1 MVYRSSGNARRRHGL
16 HFTRKNGLGRSGLLP
31 ARPVWC
37 ASPAHPH
44 QKSLDTATLAYP
56 FRPFVEGRSA
66 SLAPARRLHF
76 ITCLWPI
83 FVEVNRRYQ
92 FLLVV
97 LLLHIPLFG
106 YPILRLCYWLGFGP
120 WLTTLIF
127 LPLFFSQVIVRIYL
141 RHSNAG
147 FVFWLRRLADLW
159 LGISP
164 LLLCLL
170 VLTEIPVALG
180 WLAPQLA
187 AYALLALTLTLVLY
201 SVFNAYSPVVVK
213 VEITSPKLSS
223 ILRFVQITDVH
234 IGSRSSAFLDRV
246 VRQINRLQAD
256 FLCITGDFVD
266 AAGIDDEQLAALR
279 DIAWPT
285 YFCIGNHE
293 KYEDLDAI
301 LARLQRLGVEVLRN
315 RATTQGTVQIIGID
329 DNENPQQVERELAK
343 LDVDVNS
350 FVLLLYHRPRGLEAA
365 AAAGVDLMISG
376 HTHNGQIVPFN
387 LVVNRVFEKA
397 VGLFREGT
405 THLYVSPG
413 TGTWGP
419 VMRLGSRGEIT
430 LFEIHPDSN

>member
-1 MVYRSSGNARRRHGL
+1 M
-16 HFTRKNGLGRSGLLP
+16 
-31 ARPVWC
+31 
-37 ASPAHPH
+37 
-44 QKSLDTATLAYP
+44 
-56 FRPFVEGRSA
+56 
-66 SLAPARRLHF
+66 
-76 ITCLWPI
+76 
-83 FVEVNRRYQ
+83 NRRYQ

-97 LLLHIPLFG
+97 LLLHIPLYG
-106 YPILRLCYWLGFGP
+106 YPILRLCDWLGFNA
-120 WLTTLIF
+120 WLTTAIF
-127 LPLFFSQVIVRIYL
+127 LPLFFSQVLVRIYL

-170 VLTEIPVALG
+170 LLMEIPVALG
-180 WLAPQLA
+180 WIAPALA
-187 AYALLALTLTLVLY
+187 AYTLLAVTLALLLY

-213 VEITSPKLSS
+213 VQLTSPKLTST
-223 ILRFVQITDVH
+223 LRFVQITDVH
-234 IGSRSSAFLDRV
+234 IGSRSSAFLGRV

-256 FLCITGDFVD
+256 FLCITGDFID
-266 AAGIDDEQLAALR
+266 AAGVEEEQLAVLR
-279 DIAWPT
+279 DISWPI
-285 YFCIGNHE
+285 YFSIGNHE

-301 LARLQRLGVEVLRN
+301 LARLQNLGVEVLRN
-315 RATTQGTVQIIGID
+315 RATRQGTVQIIGID
-329 DNENPQQVERELAK
+329 DHEHPQQVQRELSR
-343 LDVDVNS
+343 LDIDTNS

-397 VGLFREGT
+397 VGLFREGM

-430 LFEIHPDSN
+430 LFEISPDPPD